1 MRVSRETVLH
11 IAKLAHLRLE
21 ESEIG
26 SFETDLGDIL
36 GHVEQLNALETASIA
51 PTAHV
56 AVTAAPLRKDEV
68 VPGLSNEEALAA
80 APRPRE
86 GGFAVPAFVDEG

>member
-11 IAKLAHLRLE
+11 IAKLAQLRLE
-21 ESEIG
+21 DDEIA
-26 SFETDLGDIL
+26 SFEIDLGNIL
-36 GHVEQLNALETASIA
+36 GHVEQLNHLDTAGIA

-56 AVTAAPLRKDEV
+56 AVTAAPLRGDEV
-68 VPGLSNEEALAA
+68 ISGLSNEAALAE

>member
-1 MRVSRETVLH
+1 MPVSREDVLH

-21 ESEIG
+21 EEEIAG
-26 SFETDLGDIL
+26 FQNDLGNIL
-36 GHVEQLNALETASIA
+36 GHVEQLNELDTQAIA

-56 AVTAAPLRKDEV
+56 AVTAAPLRQDTV
-68 VPGLSNEEALAA
+68 VLGLTNEAALAE

>member
-11 IAKLAHLRLE
+11 IAKLAHLKLE
-21 ESEIG
+21 DEEIG
-26 SFETDLGDIL
+26 SFEIDLGNIL
-36 GHVEQLNALETASIA
+36 GHVEQLNQLDTEGIA

-56 AVTAAPLRKDEV
+56 AVTATPLRQDTV
-68 VPGLSNEEALAA
+68 VAGLTNEQALSE
-80 APRPRE
+80 APRPRD

>member
-1 MRVSRETVLH
+1 MRVSRENVLH
-11 IAKLAHLRLE
+11 IAMLAHLRLE
-21 ESEIG
+21 DDEIA
-26 SFETDLGDIL
+26 SFQNDLGKIL
-36 GHVEQLNALETASIA
+36 GHVEQLNELNTEGIG

-68 VPGLSNEEALAA
+68 VPGLSNDEALAE